1 MVMILARGL
10 MNQLLNFLYGM
21 IKSIEVYPTFD
32 KNRDNVNKHIDIINA
47 EIGISSKD
55 LSAC

>member
-1 MVMILARGL
+1 MVMILARGYEPTSE
-10 MNQLLNFLYGM
+10 LLDGM
-21 IKSIEVYPTFD
+21 IKSIKVYPTFD
-32 KNRDNVNKHIDIINA
+32 KNRDNVDKHIDIINA

>member
-1 MVMILARGL
+1 
-10 MNQLLNFLYGM
+10 M

-32 KNRDNVNKHIDIINA
+32 KNRDNVDKHIDIINA

-55 LSAC
+55 LSVC

>member
-1 MVMILARGL
+1 
-10 MNQLLNFLYGM
+10 M

-32 KNRDNVNKHIDIINA
+32 KNRDNVDKPIDIINA